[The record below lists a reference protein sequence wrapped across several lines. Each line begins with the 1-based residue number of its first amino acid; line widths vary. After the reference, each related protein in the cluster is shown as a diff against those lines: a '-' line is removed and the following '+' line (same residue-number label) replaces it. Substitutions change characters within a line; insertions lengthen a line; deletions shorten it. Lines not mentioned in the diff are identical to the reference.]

1 MKKTE
6 RKTLKNNK
14 AKTEFFI
21 ITGISGAGKSQA
33 INCFEDLGFF
43 CVDNLPLFLVDK
55 FVSLSLSSSDKRFKK
70 IALGIDIREGQD
82 LSGFPKII
90 SGLVIHPRV
99 IFMDASD
106 SVLLRRF
113 SETRRKHPIGKS
125 VAESIRTERKIL
137 SNIKAQAAK
146 VIDTSDMNL
155 QELKENIADLLKISQ
170 KEEMKITIIS
180 FGYKHGIPA
189 DTDIIMDV
197 RFLPNPYYIKE
208 LKQHTGNE
216 KKVKEY
222 VMGFEDAKRFVKLFF
237 TMLSNIIPKYVKE
250 GKSYLSIAFGCT
262 GGKHRSVVLANI
274 LKEYLVKKKFS
285 VILKHRD
292 IDK

>member
-1 MKKTE
+1 
-6 RKTLKNNK
+6 LKNNK

-180 FGYKHGIPA
+180 FGYKYGIPA

>member
-146 VIDTSDMNL
+146 VIDTSDKNL

-180 FGYKHGIPA
+180 FGYKYGIPA

>member
-1 MKKTE
+1 VKKTE

>member
-180 FGYKHGIPA
+180 FGYKYGIPA

-222 VMGFEDAKRFVKLFF
+222 VMGFEDAK
-237 TMLSNIIPKYVKE
+237 
-250 GKSYLSIAFGCT
+250 
-262 GGKHRSVVLANI
+262 
-274 LKEYLVKKKFS
+274 KFKPWLIFPDTATNS
-285 VILKHRD
+285 LI
-292 IDK
+292 